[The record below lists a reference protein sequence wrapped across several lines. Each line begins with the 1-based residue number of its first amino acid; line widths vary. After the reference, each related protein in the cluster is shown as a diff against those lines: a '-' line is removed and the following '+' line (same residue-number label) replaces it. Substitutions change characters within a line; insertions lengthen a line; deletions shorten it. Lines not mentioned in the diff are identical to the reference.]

1 MDSPIALLALPL
13 VVIFSASLA
22 SAESKLVNE
31 VCSKTKD
38 YSSCVAAL
46 QLDPRAAKATTLRSL
61 GVIALQI
68 ASKDTAGSRKDV
80 DQLLMDPKTSS
91 SWKPVLESCK
101 ANIDTAALQFSV
113 ASRELAQGALSA
125 NYDVLLASDAIDP
138 CLKSMTSSQQNI
150 PPLVTICTRAKT
162 FVSIGRVVTD

>member
-61 GVIALQI
+61 GIIALQI

-80 DQLLMDPKTSS
+80 DQLLADPRRVPHGSRCSSLVGLTST
-91 SWKPVLESCK
+91 PRLC
-101 ANIDTAALQFSV
+101 
-113 ASRELAQGALSA
+113 
-125 NYDVLLASDAIDP
+125 
-138 CLKSMTSSQQNI
+138 SSQ
-150 PPLVTICTRAKT
+150 
-162 FVSIGRVVTD
+162 